1 MADDSTATVTA
12 TPEGDPTGTVQTPDL
27 GDAGKKALSE
37 ERAAK
42 KAAEKKAAELEVR
55 LKAIEDRDKTEA
67 QKLADRAEAAE
78 KAAIENAAQLA
89 RYKVAAETA
98 VPAHL
103 LAGADES
110 EIAKHAAELIAWR
123 DSSAPVTSRPSGD
136 VDQGVRTTPLA
147 LNGDP
152 LLDSLK
158 TKLGIR

>member
-1 MADDSTATVTA
+1 MADDTSTTATTEGDATATVQA
-12 TPEGDPTGTVQTPDL
+12 PEL

-42 KAAEKKAAELEVR
+42 KAAEKRAADLEAR
-55 LKAIEDRDKTEA
+55 LQAIEDRDKTEA
-67 QKLADRAEAAE
+67 QRLAERAEAAE
-78 KAAIENAAQLA
+78 KAALEHASQLA
-89 RYKVAAETA
+89 RYKVAAETS

-103 LAGADES
+103 LAGVDEES
-110 EIAKHAAELIAWR
+110 IAKHAADLVAWR
-123 DSSAPVTSRPSGD
+123 DSTAPVSTRPSGD